1 MTVVLAKASSG
12 CRQEANA
19 FFSVP
24 LASKARSFALF
35 AFCLRLA
42 RGHSYFNATFG
53 LIFPLAPQRRVRQ
66 LVARTFL
73 CDCLARGQVFFNA
86 AFGLTIPLAPKR
98 RVRQLVAQAFLC
110 DCLAT
115 LCRFWRRC

>member
-24 LASKARSFALF
+24 LASKARIFALF
-35 AFCLRLA
+35 ASCDRPA
-42 RGHSYFNATFG
+42 RFFSAPFHLSV
-53 LIFPLAPQRRVRQ
+53 PLAPQRRVRQ